1 MGKQQIQRGLVA
13 LSVVLQGTWFG
24 LVCSCS
30 IETLVST
37 GRNIPGML
45 LIMEG
50 NFFNSRNQYP
60 KAIAAYLQALRYTE
74 ARPYGE
80 LGLGVVYGSLDEGAA
95 ALERFS
101 AAAEALQDL
110 PKEAAP
116 ELVYRI
122 HYNRGVV
129 CFKEEDYAGAA
140 AAFRQ
145 ALETD
150 NSRIEAKRNLELSLL
165 ALAQG
170 RRATAVS
177 PQKETGTESEAGAS
191 ALFEYLYKKEQNQW
205 KSREWI
211 EAVPPTGP
219 DY

>member
-1 MGKQQIQRGLVA
+1 MGKQQILRGLIA
-13 LSVVLQGTWFG
+13 LGMVLQGA
-24 LVCSCS
+24 LLLLACSCS
-30 IETLVST
+30 IETIVSA

-50 NFFNSRNQYP
+50 NFFNSRNQYTQ
-60 KAIAAYLQALRYTE
+60 AIASYLQALRYAE

-95 ALERFS
+95 ALERFA

-110 PKEAAP
+110 PKGASP

-129 CFKEEDYAGAA
+129 CFKEEDYTGAA

-165 ALAQG
+165 ALAREG
-170 RRATAVS
+170 RPARVS
-177 PQKETGTESEAGAS
+177 PQKEAGPESEAGAS
-191 ALFEYLYKKEQNQW
+191 ALFEYLSKKEQNQW

-211 EAVPPTGP
+211 EAIPAAGP

>member
-1 MGKQQIQRGLVA
+1 MGKPQIRKGLVA
-13 LSVVLQGTWFG
+13 LGMVLPGIWLLLG
-24 LVCSCS
+24 CSCS
-30 IETLVST
+30 LETLVSA

-50 NFFNSRNQYP
+50 NFFNSRNHYT

-80 LGLGVVYGSLDEGAA
+80 LGLGVVYCSLDEGTP
-95 ALERFS
+95 ALERFT
-101 AAAEALQDL
+101 AAAEALRDL
-110 PKEAAP
+110 PKEASP

-122 HYNRGVV
+122 HYNSGVV

-140 AAFRQ
+140 AAFRR

-170 RRATAVS
+170 RRAAAVS
-177 PQKETGTESEAGAS
+177 PQEETGTAPEAGAS
-191 ALFEYLYKKEQNQW
+191 ALFEYLSRKEQNQW

>member
-1 MGKQQIQRGLVA
+1 MGKQQIRGGLVA
-13 LSVVLQGTWFG
+13 LGMVVQGILLF
-24 LVCSCS
+24 LACSCS

-45 LIMEG
+45 RIMEG
-50 NFFNSRNQYP
+50 NFFNSRNQYTQ
-60 KAIAAYLQALRYTE
+60 AIAAYLQALRYTE

-80 LGLGVVYGSLDEGAA
+80 LGLGVAYYSLDEGAA
-95 ALERFS
+95 ALERF
-101 AAAEALQDL
+101 AAAGEALQDL
-110 PKEAAP
+110 PKGASP

-129 CFKEEDYAGAA
+129 CFKEGDYAGAA

-150 NSRIEAKRNLELSLL
+150 NSRIEAKRNLELSLS
-165 ALAQG
+165 ALAQE
-170 RRATAVS
+170 RRATVVS
-177 PQKETGTESEAGAS
+177 PQEEVETESKAGAS
-191 ALFEYLYKKEQNQW
+191 ALFEYLYRKEQNQW

-211 EAVPPTGP
+211 EAVPATGP